1 MAPNTDRDSETET
14 ETGCGEGRH
23 RGQGRHQGQKGGNGV
38 HTRAAGDGEGSGNP
52 RHKAGGKNCRGNA
65 GRTDGDCQ
73 GTGDGGGPGDR
84 GKHDGEGPHRRGE
97 PDGKGRSGSG
107 NCDGD
112 RRRRGRKRDACGRF
126 ADSVTGEDVL
136 GVFEAVDGPVVT
148 STDVGDVLGISTESA
163 RQHLNELV
171 AEGPL
176 RRRKTGRT
184 VVYWT
189 VETTDSD

>member
-1 MAPNTDRDSETET
+1 MFREFVVDAMAPNSNGDGRAENG
-14 ETGCGEGRH
+14 TGRGEGT
-23 RGQGRHQGQKGGNGV
+23 RGRGKHD
-38 HTRAAGDGEGSGNP
+38 GDGPHG
-52 RHKAGGKNCRGNA
+52 
-65 GRTDGDCQ
+65 
-73 GTGDGGGPGDR
+73 R
-84 GKHDGEGPHRRGE
+84 GKHDGEG
-97 PDGKGRSGSG
+97 RSGPG
-107 NCDGD
+107 DCDGD
-112 RRRRGRKRDACGRF
+112 GRRRRGRKRDACGRF

-189 VETTDSD
+189 VEATDSD